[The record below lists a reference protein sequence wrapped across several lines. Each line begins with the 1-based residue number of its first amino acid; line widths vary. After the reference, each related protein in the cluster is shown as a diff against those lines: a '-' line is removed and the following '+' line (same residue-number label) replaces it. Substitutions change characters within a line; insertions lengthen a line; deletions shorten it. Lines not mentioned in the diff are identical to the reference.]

1 MSESCH
7 RDQRYWV
14 SVLVRIM
21 ARNRWLA
28 EGGVVYKEAASWGK
42 PTGHKAL
49 PTIVGSRYYPL
60 AEGTNGGS
68 ITESQNKKQ
77 KKQNKTKKPV
87 ALGEDHLTGAMP
99 HHRKTQPPLT
109 CVPPGSESQ
118 TQMYSTPFHPSLQS
132 PASASHWP
140 NPVRNQRAREPTD
153 ASSGANGRRSA

>member
-1 MSESCH
+1 
-7 RDQRYWV
+7 
-14 SVLVRIM
+14 M

-77 KKQNKTKKPV
+77 KKQNKTKKN
-87 ALGEDHLTGAMP
+87 
-99 HHRKTQPPLT
+99 KTAFLKH
-109 CVPPGSESQ
+109 VLFKIAFLEIMMSIK
-118 TQMYSTPFHPSLQS
+118 L
-132 PASASHWP
+132 
-140 NPVRNQRAREPTD
+140 
-153 ASSGANGRRSA
+153 